1 MILGSQY
8 TEQEQAASGENGHL
22 GRFFGLRAA
31 AGLADII
38 SMKMLI
44 LCADRDFQGLLE
56 AALPHY
62 ELDFISEV
70 SKLKDIDHMNC
81 VFQHDSYDVLVLS
94 NLGLPMSLAMRHVS
108 LLPEVRTYGVLM
120 LAVELLDSDR
130 DICTQRQVNTLEL
143 PVKIKD
149 LCETVDRLGWPAHEY
164 EPAPIAPKRAR
175 SNPRSAKPRSS
186 AKPRK
191 RA

>member
-1 MILGSQY
+1 
-8 TEQEQAASGENGHL
+8 
-22 GRFFGLRAA
+22 
-31 AGLADII
+31 
-38 SMKMLI
+38 MKMLI

-70 SKLKDIDHMNC
+70 SKLKDLDHMNC

-94 NLGLPMSLAMRHVS
+94 NLGMPMSLAMRHVS

-120 LAVELLDSDR
+120 LAGDLSDPDK
-130 DICTQRQVNTLEL
+130 DICNQRQVDALEL

-149 LCETVDRLGWPAHEY
+149 LCETIDRLGWPAHEY
-164 EPAPIAPKRAR
+164 KPEPATPKRAK
-175 SNPRSAKPRSS
+175 SSPRSAKPRSS
-186 AKPRK
+186 THPRK